1 MSAVAVSFCGRPYR
15 GGVVGKRWFA
25 RRSARLVV
33 LVVVIGGVAAG
44 VAYATGAIPGSDGV
58 IHGCYDSGGNVKVAA
73 TATCPKGY
81 TALPWNQTGPAGA
94 TGAVGPAGATG
105 PAGPP
110 GPSGGPGPAGA
121 TGPAGPKGDT
131 GAPGPSGVPT
141 VGQFTPSQ
149 IIEGAILT
157 CASTITV
164 ATFSA
169 CDTPLLNGMQL
180 DANDFT
186 NANLICDRIV
196 GFVANLS
203 APGVGSL
210 GPVQLFHWN
219 GSNWILRPPLDDY
232 RMARIQ
238 CGL

>member
-1 MSAVAVSFCGRPYR
+1 M
-15 GGVVGKRWFA
+15 GKRWFA

-94 TGAVGPAGATG
+94 TGAAGPAGATG
-105 PAGPP
+105 PAGPQ
-110 GPSGGPGPAGA
+110 
-121 TGPAGPKGDT
+121 GDT